1 MRQPVFL
8 HAASLTGNALKPT
21 VLLVEDSTMISGALK
36 MLLESGGFDVTL
48 AATAAEASAWP
59 RHTRPDVMLL
69 DVGLPDGDGLGV
81 IDSLDA
87 RGLKPA
93 ATYAMT
99 GHADQVTHDRCI
111 ARGCAGVLIK
121 PVPVQQLL
129 RIVTEAVA

>member
-1 MRQPVFL
+1 M
-8 HAASLTGNALKPT
+8 KPR
-21 VLLVEDSTMISGALK
+21 VLLVEDSDMIAGALK

-48 AATAAEASAWP
+48 ARTAAEASAWP
-59 RHTRPDVMLL
+59 GPGKADVMLL
-69 DVGLPDGDGLGV
+69 DVGLPDGDGLTV
-81 IDSLDA
+81 IASLEA

-99 GHADQVTHDRCI
+99 GYGDPATYERCM
-111 ARGCAGVLIK
+111 AMGCTGVLVK